1 MDNEFFKFKYLFL
14 VSKKKKS
21 EYVFTPVFAC

>member
-1 MDNEFFKFKYLFL
+1 MKKVLNLFYLFI
-14 VSKKKKS
+14 VSKKNKS